1 LTTDTVHYVKEAHK
15 TAAEVRGCRTLRRRR
30 HWSPRLRL
38 LLLLLLLLLIGVFS
52 GNVVVVACAVAV
64 DC

>member
-1 LTTDTVHYVKEAHK
+1 LITDTVHYVKEAHK

-30 HWSPRLRL
+30 HWRPRLRL
-38 LLLLLLLLLIGVFS
+38 LLLLLLLLIGVVS

>member
-1 LTTDTVHYVKEAHK
+1 LFTTSKQHIKQQLQ
-15 TAAEVRGCRTLRRRR
+15 VRGCRTLRRRR
-30 HWSPRLRL
+30 HWTPRLR